1 MNPPS
6 PVPPFRIGADHPALP
21 GHFPRNPLVPGVVLL
36 SRVISIVQTKEQRG
50 TRVTALNG
58 VKFLAQV
65 RPEETVKVVFSPV
78 RPGLIRF
85 DCWRDST
92 LIATGGLE
100 LEVQNTGAQVHDG
113 R

>member
-1 MNPPS
+1 MSPS
-6 PVPPFRIGADHPALP
+6 FPAPTFRISVDHPALA
-21 GHFPRNPLVPGVVLL
+21 GHFPNNPLVPGVVLL
-36 SRVISIVQTKEQRG
+36 SRVISILQTKEQG
-50 TRVTALNG
+50 GASVKGLDG

-65 RPEETVKVVFSPV
+65 RPDDTVKVAFSPV

-100 LEVQNTGAQVHDG
+100 LEVRNAGAKVHDG